1 MLKIKPGH
9 DTVTKTLRIPK
20 QMTQELER
28 LAKENKVSFTSVV
41 LQCLQYAPDNI
52 GAGADG
58 IEKA

>member
-1 MLKIKPGH
+1 
-9 DTVTKTLRIPK
+9 
-20 QMTQELER
+20 MTQELER